1 MRSRT
6 ISTSAI
12 KPRLRVRTIA
22 VAVALAC
29 AGSGVSALG
38 LGAPE
43 VSSALGQPLQMRVP
57 LAMADGDD
65 LNQLCLRLGRGAD
78 GDDIPTLTHA
88 RLTLERGPTGPVVG
102 IASFAPVQEPA
113 LRVVLE
119 AGCRQRVQREFTLLL
134 DPPAVTHPPAVATA
148 GSPAS
153 TLKFGTPQIFG
164 IRGRPLLINVPLYGE
179 AARSLGPDCVR
190 TVQGDTTDTPR
201 RLNEARSSLIQRNN
215 QPTLQINT
223 ADAVND
229 ASVRVVVDVGCEL
242 PVRREFAV
250 LLEAPGL
257 ARTREPALASVAGDS
272 PPRRQPKPVQAQAAR
287 PKPSIPVALP
297 PPAIA
302 AAPAQKPASET
313 RPPSSDDSPLL
324 ARQTPASTDRLVL
337 RAPEDMPA
345 PPAPQGSAN
354 PIAAS
359 PVAESSSP
367 LVSETPAPIDAESE
381 VLKRMDA
388 LSTEVKRLRS
398 DLDSANARNRE
409 LTAKENNAGY
419 AWASA
424 AFAAVMLLGG
434 VILAWRTRRAEDERW
449 SEEKNAGPLTR
460 ILGKEH
466 GERNTQM
473 AAPPPSAQ
481 PMANFKRDPH
491 PARNTKPAAAAP
503 ATTPSAHTGP
513 STDISAI
520 QVTEFRNTTDAIDQL
535 YASVLDRD
543 RPTEPL
549 TQPSTEIAL
558 DVDLYHDRT
567 TLVSQPTRTQLA
579 VDIDLNA
586 RPTQAAPGAAPP
598 TGRVES
604 DELDQNTVP
613 ADLDMID
620 RDSAVP
626 TKKLELDLDLDLT
639 TLAQPK
645 RPPDPWKS

>member
-1 MRSRT
+1 
-6 ISTSAI
+6 
-12 KPRLRVRTIA
+12 
-22 VAVALAC
+22 
-29 AGSGVSALG
+29 
-38 LGAPE
+38 
-43 VSSALGQPLQMRVP
+43 MRVP

-65 LNQLCLRLGRGAD
+65 LNQLCLRLGRGAG
-78 GDDIPTLTHA
+78 GDDIPTLVNA

-102 IASFAPVQEPA
+102 IMSFAPVQEPA

-148 GSPAS
+148 GSAAS
-153 TLKFGTPQIFG
+153 TLQFGTPQIFG

-272 PPRRQPKPVQAQAAR
+272 PTRRQPKPVQVQAAR
-287 PKPSIPVALP
+287 PKPSIPAALP
-297 PPAIA
+297 PPTIA

-313 RPPSSDDSPLL
+313 PPRNSDDSPLL
-324 ARQTPASTDRLVL
+324 TRQTPASTDRLVL

-345 PPAPQGSAN
+345 PQSSAN

-367 LVSETPAPIDAESE
+367 LVSEAPPPIDAESE
-381 VLKRMDA
+381 VLKRMEA
-388 LSTEVKRLRS
+388 LTAEVKRLRS

-409 LTAKENNAGY
+409 LTARDSTAGY

-449 SEEKNAGPLTR
+449 SEERNAGPLTR
-460 ILGKEH
+460 ILGQEH
-466 GERNTQM
+466 GERNTQSK
-473 AAPPPSAQ
+473 APLSTAQ
-481 PMANFKRDPH
+481 PMPNFKRDPH
-491 PARNTKPAAAAP
+491 PARNTKPPAATSS
-503 ATTPSAHTGP
+503 TTPSTHTGP
-513 STDISAI
+513 PTDISAI
-520 QVTEFRNTTDAIDQL
+520 QVTEFRNTTEVIDEL
-535 YASVLDRD
+535 YASVLDRGQS
-543 RPTEPL
+543 TGPL

-558 DVDLYHDRT
+558 DVDLYQERS
-567 TLVSQPTRTQLA
+567 TLMSQPTRTQLA

-586 RPTQAAPGAAPP
+586 RPTQAAAEAVPP
-598 TGRVES
+598 ASVES

-613 ADLDMID
+613 ADLGMVN
-620 RDSAVP
+620 RDSALP
-626 TKKLELDLDLDLT
+626 AKKLELDLDLDLS
-639 TLAQPK
+639 TLVQPK
-645 RPPDPWKS
+645 RPPDPWKN